1 MILSTTSRLW
11 NTTRSI
17 FCVSRAEQ
25 LCQVSDYSGD
35 WPAFRELPQHVVEE
49 DQEGGEERHRVGE
62 AAAPDNEHVDD
73 GNELADFPVLFFH
86 IFTGICRG
94 TLMINPSHKSQLSR
108 TIN

>member
-35 WPAFRELPQHVVEE
+35 RPAFRELPQHVVEE
-49 DQEGGEERHRVGE
+49 DQEGGEEGHRVGE
-62 AAAPDNEHVDD
+62 AVPDNEHVDD
-73 GNELADFPVLFFH
+73 GDELADFPAVLFH
-86 IFTGICRG
+86 I
-94 TLMINPSHKSQLSR
+94 SHWLWNTIDKSESQESVE
-108 TIN
+108 